1 MTTIL
6 SDIFSIKNFN
16 QILISARL
24 FIFFSLFFLCVS
36 CSEDSSKNTLSA
48 KIESYPITYTF
59 FDVDVNTTLSH
70 NLKSHLDSILGD
82 HSTESRN
89 TINLNLYEKLFLKD
103 NFPHFEELNQR
114 LNSPTGKINPSTVE
128 EEGKI
133 SLIAE
138 RVEHNTVK
146 LAYRY
151 ATKKNLPFNY
161 VEFLFSEFNNTP
173 LLIKVNFKK
182 DDLNIVDTLKQKY
195 GTPREIPWKNSNGK
209 SLCWENSGDLLILS
223 FVPDQFGKPIYEVV
237 IYFAKRLEDLLQAE
251 ILERETKNRKAVK
264 SGQNLF

>member
-6 SDIFSIKNFN
+6 SDIFPIKNFN
-16 QILISARL
+16 PILISARV

-36 CSEDSSKNTLSA
+36 CSENSNNTLSD
-48 KIESYPITYTF
+48 KIENYPITYTF

-103 NFPHFEELNQR
+103 NFPYFEELNQR
-114 LNSPTGKINPSTVE
+114 LNSPTGKINPSTVGG
-128 EEGKI
+128 EGKI
-133 SLIAE
+133 SLIGE

-151 ATKKNLPFNY
+151 ATKKSLPFNY
-161 VEFLFSEFNNTP
+161 VEFLFSEFNSTP

-223 FVPDQFGKPIYEVV
+223 FVPDQFGKPVYELF
-237 IYFAKRLEDLLQAE
+237 ICFAKRLEDLLQAE
-251 ILERETKNRKAVK
+251 VLERETKNRKTVK
-264 SGQNLF
+264 SAQNVF